1 MLTIISTTEK
11 ALGAKVVI
19 TAMIFHMGLAFNC
32 QQLPGL
38 VVTNNRL
45 LRRSGEN
52 FSPLI
57 KVAKACGSP
66 CYKIKLEKTKI
77 LNAMVF
83 MIPIKT
89 YESKIHQSRQGA

>member
-38 VVTNNRL
+38 VVTN
-45 LRRSGEN
+45 LRRGGEN

-66 CYKIKLEKTKI
+66 CYKIKLEKTKKY
-77 LNAMVF
+77 LMPWF
-83 MIPIKT
+83 
-89 YESKIHQSRQGA
+89 S